1 MGVSWITYSLLR
13 RGTPWGGQL
22 RDGRALDRVVGDDGD
37 PLAGTRVPLPFGLG
51 TWGSRKEPD
60 SRRARSSIRLRAAAR
75 LALSGPKAS
84 SNRPC
89 VSSRACEALGG
100 RCALGGPAQ
109 DGVVPVRE
117 HHQVHQGPRGVDRR
131 WITTGGGTTSW
142 RR

>member
-1 MGVSWITYSLLR
+1 MNGEEQPSEKETAGRLTGSLV
-13 RGTPWGGQL
+13 TT
-22 RDGRALDRVVGDDGD
+22 AI

-89 VSSRACEALGG
+89 VSSRAWGALGG
-100 RCALGGPAQ
+100 AMWRSEGPPRTLLSPSVNTTRCIRDSPEALT
-109 DGVVPVRE
+109 
-117 HHQVHQGPRGVDRR
+117 RR